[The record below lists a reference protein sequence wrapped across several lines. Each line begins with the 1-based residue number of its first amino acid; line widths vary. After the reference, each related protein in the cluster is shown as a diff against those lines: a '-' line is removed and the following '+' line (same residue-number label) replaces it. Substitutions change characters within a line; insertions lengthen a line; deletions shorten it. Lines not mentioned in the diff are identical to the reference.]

1 MRSFWSDRSYWAANS
16 TRLSLSSEYWQ
27 LSDARETLV
36 LSPILIA
43 STAVAQLIALDFPA
57 GPKSKVEVDRPATV
71 RFTPVL
77 TSYRSPQ
84 MISSKSHRT
93 DRLFN
98 ILVL

>member
-43 STAVAQLIALDFPA
+43 STAVPQLIALD

>member
-1 MRSFWSDRSYWAANS
+1 M
-16 TRLSLSSEYWQ
+16 
-27 LSDARETLV
+27 

-71 RFTPVL
+71 RFTPAVL